1 MAVYTG
7 QSGSIQLDDASGT
20 PTALIE
26 ITSFTIDH
34 TVNTIEKTAM
44 GDQYRSYATGM
55 NEWSGS
61 ADLLFDSTLISSFA
75 AVMVGNGA
83 GEASAG
89 GGLTLTAYPAGDTST
104 YPKLEGE
111 VLVTGMSIG
120 SEMEG
125 MVTATVSFQGTG
137 ALAMTAVS

>member
-7 QSGSIQLDDASGT
+7 QSGSIMLDNTSGAA
-20 PTALIE
+20 TALIE

-44 GDQYRSYATGM
+44 GDQYRSYVTGM

-61 ADLLFDSTLISSFA
+61 ADLLFDSTLISSFSTILVGDA
-75 AVMVGNGA
+75 AGDL
-83 GEASAG
+83 SG
-89 GGLTLTAYPAGDTST
+89 GVTLTAYPAGDTST

-125 MVTATVSFQGTG
+125 MVTATISFQGTG

>member
-7 QSGSIQLDDASGT
+7 QLGSMQLDDASGN

-34 TVNTIEKTAM
+34 TVNTIESTAM
-44 GDQYRSYATGM
+44 GDQYRSYAVGM

-61 ADLLFDSTLISSFA
+61 ADLLFDSTLVSSFA
-75 AVMVGNGA
+75 AVMVGNTA
-83 GEASAG
+83 GELSAG
-89 GGLTLTAYPAGDTST
+89 GSLTLTAYPAGNATSN
-104 YPKLEGE
+104 PKLEGE
-111 VLVTGMSIG
+111 VLVTGMSVG
-120 SEMEG
+120 AEMEG
-125 MVTATVSFQGTG
+125 MVTATISFQGTG

>member
-7 QSGSIQLDDASGT
+7 QSGSIMLDNTSGAA
-20 PTALIE
+20 TALIE

-44 GDQYRSYATGM
+44 GDQYRSYVTGM

-61 ADLLFDSTLISSFA
+61 ADLLFDSTLISSFS

-83 GEASAG
+83 GEATAG

-111 VLVTGMSIG
+111 VIVTGMSIG

-125 MVTATVSFQGTG
+125 MVTATISFQGTG
-137 ALAMTAVS
+137 QLAMTAVS